1 MFNQFL
7 RSEPFTDAINDM
19 KEEDEYGNRLQQ
31 DGRGERVPWSI
42 IQTGGSLWTIWV
54 ENTARKVH

>member
-31 DGRGERVPWSI
+31 DV
-42 IQTGGSLWTIWV
+42 V
-54 ENTARKVH
+54 EANECLGA